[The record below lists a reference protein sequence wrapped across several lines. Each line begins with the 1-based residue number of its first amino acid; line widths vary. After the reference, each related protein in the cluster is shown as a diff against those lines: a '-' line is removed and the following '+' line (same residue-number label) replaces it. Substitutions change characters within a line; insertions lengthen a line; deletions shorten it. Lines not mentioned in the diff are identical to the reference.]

1 MDVGKL
7 HVVIVHFPIALSLSA
22 LLADIVWIA
31 ARKEFFRSAGMYCLL
46 LAALS
51 VIPVAFTG
59 DQLLDS
65 MQQGLSGDTLSM
77 AQTHKTL
84 ALISLTLIILAVIVR
99 IYRQNNLQKGWLGF
113 YFGLMVLIGGFI
125 SATGHY
131 GGMLAFG
138 KDYLSGLF

>member
-1 MDVGKL
+1 
-7 HVVIVHFPIALSLSA
+7 VHFPIALSLSA
-22 LLADIVWIA
+22 LLADIIWIA

-65 MQQGLSGDTLSM
+65 MQQGLSGDILSM

-84 ALISLTLIILAVIVR
+84 ALVSLTLIILAVIVR

-113 YFGLMVLIGGFI
+113 YFVLMVLIGGFI

>member
-1 MDVGKL
+1 MDIGKL

-22 LLADIVWIA
+22 LLADIIWIA
-31 ARKEFFRSAGMYCLL
+31 IRKDFFRSAGMYCLL

-65 MQQGLSGDTLSM
+65 MQQGLSGDILSM

-84 ALISLTLIILAVIVR
+84 AIVSLTLIILAAIVR
-99 IYRQNNLQKGWLGF
+99 IYRQNNLQKGWLGA
-113 YFGLMVLIGGFI
+113 YYVLIVLVGIFI
-125 SATGHY
+125 SLTGHY

-138 KDYLSGLF
+138 KDYLLGLF